1 MEMNIHL
8 DKDIFEIVKNGTKH
22 IEVRVND
29 EKRRKLNIGDKLNFI
44 IRPEED
50 RKITAKVKD
59 LKLYKDF
66 SELVEH
72 YDMRD
77 MYLENYTKE
86 DFLKLL
92 ERFYTKEEQ
101 EEWGVI
107 AIDFIKTEKSCGIVV
122 FNDKDEIL
130 MIKHNIGHWGVPK
143 GHIEENE
150 TEEETAFR
158 EVLEETNINASII
171 DGFRETITYSP
182 RINTTKDVVF
192 FVGKANNLD
201 IIKQDNEIEEAE
213 FMDLDKALEV
223 STKYPE
229 MQNVLTKA
237 YKFYKGVK

>member
-1 MEMNIHL
+1 MIHKMRL
-8 DKDIFEIVKNGTKH
+8 VSEYFDAIKNGTKRY
-22 IEVRVND
+22 ELRLND
-29 EKRRKLNIGDKLNFI
+29 EKRQLIKEGDFIYFEEVDNPSNILK
-44 IRPEED
+44 
-50 RKITAKVKD
+50 TKVKSINKFD
-59 LKLYKDF
+59 SFKEIFDKYDI
-66 SELVEH
+66 ELLGKS
-72 YDMRD
+72 DD
-77 MYLENYTKE
+77 TKE
-86 DFLKLL
+86 KLL
-92 ERFYTKEEQ
+92 ETLEGFYPKEEQ
-101 EEWGVI
+101 EKYKCL
-107 AIDFIKTEKSCGIVV
+107 AIEIEKYEKSCGIVV

-201 IIKQDNEIEEAE
+201 IIKQDTEIEEAE
-213 FMDLDKALEV
+213 FMNLDKALEV